1 MTEPVID
8 PRYVAA
14 RRILLDAPEA
24 LAPNG
29 AAFTV
34 VGAQAIYLH
43 TGAAELDRTVAPY
56 TTDGDLV
63 VNPSLLG
70 DDPLLE
76 TAMRGSTS
84 ARNLAGT
91 SSQESGSPPPTL
103 AASRT
108 SRRGRGQPP

>member
-1 MTEPVID
+1 MTEPVVD

-14 RRILLDAPEA
+14 RRILLDALEA
-24 LAPNG
+24 LAPHG
-29 AAFTV
+29 AAFIV

-56 TTDGDLV
+56 TTDGDLI

-76 TAMRGSTS
+76 TAMRG
-84 ARNLAGT
+84 AHMWNAWQADADGCRRRLGC
-91 SSQESGSPPPTL
+91 PPH
-103 AASRT
+103 
-108 SRRGRGQPP
+108 RGP